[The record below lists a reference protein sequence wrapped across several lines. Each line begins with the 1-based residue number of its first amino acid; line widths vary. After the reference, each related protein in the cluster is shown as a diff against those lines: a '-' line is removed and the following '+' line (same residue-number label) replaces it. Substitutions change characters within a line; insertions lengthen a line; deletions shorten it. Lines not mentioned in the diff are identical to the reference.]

1 MSDDD
6 ESVADNGST
15 PGIIKYHKNAAF
27 DVLVEEDDIFNSN
40 FRCFIF
46 SGMLGYYRG
55 RKTDDLDYNAQT
67 RWLFIAG
74 NNDIELP
81 IAAIAFADTGDPN
94 VIDNPKQQVD
104 ILRQYAASGAN
115 ILLDQVVQKR
125 GNNLNNL
132 LELINVDRDTD
143 ERVEESKMLA
153 EIDAT
158 LTQM

>member
-6 ESVADNGST
+6 ETMSETGAT
-15 PGIIKYHKNAAF
+15 PGIIYYHKNAAF
-27 DVLVEEDDIFNSN
+27 DVLVEEDDIFTSN
-40 FRCFIF
+40 FKCFIF
-46 SGMLGYYRG
+46 AGMLGYYMG

-81 IAAIAFADTGDPN
+81 IAAIAFADTDDPN
-94 VIDNPKQQVD
+94 VIDNPKKQVE